1 MQGCPG
7 KIVDSVPTVWV
18 YLFRKHRLGVVAT
31 VSPDGD
37 PQSALV
43 GIAVTKDLEIIFD
56 TLSTTRKCQN
66 LRKCPKI
73 SAVVGW
79 DQEITVQC
87 EGEADEP
94 TGAELDDLKETYFAV
109 YPDGRDRQTWDGITY
124 FRIKPTWVRYS
135 DFNSNG
141 TIVEFSLSARVA

>member
-1 MQGCPG
+1 MTREELLGFLRQ
-7 KIVDSVPTVWV
+7 
-18 YLFRKHRLGVVAT
+18 HRVAVVGT
-31 VSPDGD
+31 VSPDGE

-43 GIAVTKDLEIIFD
+43 GIAVTKELEIVFD

-79 DQEITVQC
+79 DQEITVQY
-87 EGEADEP
+87 EGVADEP
-94 TGAELDDLKETYFAV
+94 SGAELEGLKESYFAV
-109 YPDGRDRQTWDGITY
+109 YADGRDRQTWEGITY
-124 FRIKPTWVRYS
+124 FRIKPTWIRYS

-141 TIVEFSLSARVA
+141 KIVEFSPSALKA